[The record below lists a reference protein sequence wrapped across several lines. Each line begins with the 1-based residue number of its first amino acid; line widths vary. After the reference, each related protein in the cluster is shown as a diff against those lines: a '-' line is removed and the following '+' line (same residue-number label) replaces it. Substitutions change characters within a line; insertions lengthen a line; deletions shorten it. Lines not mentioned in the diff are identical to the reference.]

1 MVFTLVHE
9 QVNFVCVR
17 EIIFY
22 KTANNKIPIEE
33 FFESLS
39 DKQTEKILWVL
50 RLIKQLDRIPVEYFK
65 KLEST
70 NDIWEVRASSGN
82 NEFRL
87 LGFWHKSN
95 FSLLFLFYP
104 LILIAL
110 SFTSIYQFHFLKYS
124 IFPFTSF
131 LYFGFHFNASLS
143 FMDYLSCYLKKLM
156 TRFSPMK

>member
-1 MVFTLVHE
+1 
-9 QVNFVCVR
+9 VR

-22 KTANNKIPIEE
+22 KTVNNKIPIEE

-39 DKQTEKILWVL
+39 DKQAEKVLWVL
-50 RLIKQLDRIPVEYFK
+50 RLIKQLDRIPIEYFK

-95 FSLLFLFYP
+95 FIVLTNGFRKKSQKTPKSEIELAESRKKDFLQR
-104 LILIAL
+104 
-110 SFTSIYQFHFLKYS
+110 S
-124 IFPFTSF
+124 
-131 LYFGFHFNASLS
+131 
-143 FMDYLSCYLKKLM
+143 
-156 TRFSPMK
+156 